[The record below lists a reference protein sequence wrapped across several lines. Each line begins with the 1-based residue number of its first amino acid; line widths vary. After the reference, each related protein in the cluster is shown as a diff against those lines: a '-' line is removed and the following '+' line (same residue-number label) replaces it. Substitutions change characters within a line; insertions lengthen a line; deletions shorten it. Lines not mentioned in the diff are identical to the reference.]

1 MQPLNAV
8 MTVLPSNIM
17 AQPRRSGLKRKA
29 TSPLKR
35 VQFSV
40 ATEYTFQVGCAATAI
55 PHDSVPGV
63 GLEGPAI
70 RIETTAIHEKRSQL
84 MMYTHRD
91 RVCLLRRAGYSIADL
106 NQQSRDLQAI
116 QKSRME
122 TVNEYIKE
130 RREAIALQTREQ
142 MDLARLLC

>member
-1 MQPLNAV
+1 MIDA
-8 MTVLPSNIM
+8 TLPV
-17 AQPRRSGLKRKA
+17 AARRTGLKRKA
-29 TSPLKR
+29 SAPLKR

-40 ATEYTFQVGCAATAI
+40 VTEYIFQVGCAATAI

-70 RIETTAIHEKRSQL
+70 RVETTPVSDKRSQL

-91 RVCLLRRAGYSIADL
+91 RVGLLRRAGYSIADM

-130 RREAIALQTREQ
+130 RREAIALQTRAQ
-142 MDLARLLC
+142 MDLARLLS